1 MGVRAHGLSV
11 TDTISTLLLP
21 SRENLN
27 FLHTT
32 KTFML
37 MLLLCT
43 SRITLTSLGCHSY
56 HLEMSKNDEKI
67 ND

>member
-11 TDTISTLLLP
+11 TDIKTTL
-21 SRENLN
+21 
-27 FLHTT
+27 LHTT
-32 KTFML
+32 KTFIL